1 MVERREDDDEGGRPE
16 IDDSGG
22 PAPLGAADPLTIGR
36 PPRNGGGGRTWRP
49 PRIERS
55 WWLLVVP
62 VLIIV
67 LAFTPAF
74 ISGLKKTPRNR
85 IGISY
90 GGGPFEA
97 THFQRVVQPGSGLF
111 FNGFFD
117 PLYLYPSDQQNY
129 IVSQNYGVGSQLKP
143 DSIVAPT
150 KDRVLA
156 TYQVAVY
163 FKLNTDRLRA
173 FHEQLGIQY
182 RAYTTTGW
190 NNLIR
195 DTFRQQI
202 ENALQEETRQVDVA
216 DLFGNAKLLVSL
228 QDRVQTKL
236 SQRLHAALG
245 QQFFCAPT
253 FNPGGRCGDPTF
265 IIKAVNIP
273 SSVAQAFQDNRT
285 SGIQILTKQNEI
297 AQRQAEAQSIAAL
310 GMTGDQYDMLKAVES
325 GKINFWV
332 LPNNGGVTIT
342 GPSTGAAGSGSSAP
356 PTTTTTRP
364 SAGGSGSS
372 SRSTTPTTRGR

>member
-1 MVERREDDDEGGRPE
+1 MDE
-16 IDDSGG
+16 SGG
-22 PAPLGAADPLTIGR
+22 PAPLGAAEPLTVGR
-36 PPRNGGGGRTWRP
+36 PPRDGGGGGRSWSAPKVKT
-49 PRIERS
+49 S
-55 WWLLVVP
+55 WWLLVVAL
-62 VLIIV
+62 LIIL

-97 THFQRVVQPGSGLF
+97 THFQRIIQPGSGLF

-117 PLYLYPSDQQNY
+117 QLFLYPSDQQNY
-129 IVSQNYGVGSQLKP
+129 IVSQNYGVGSSLKP

-150 KDRVLA
+150 KDRVQA

-163 FKLNTDRLRA
+163 FKLDTDRLRA

-182 RAYTTTGW
+182 KAYTPAGW
-190 NNLIR
+190 NRLIR

-202 ENALQEETRQVDVA
+202 ENTLQEETRRVDVA
-216 DLFGNAKLLVSL
+216 DLFGSAELLVSL
-228 QDRVQTKL
+228 QDRVQVKL
-236 SQRLHAALG
+236 SQRLHTALG

-253 FNPGGRCGDPTF
+253 FNPDGKCGDPTF
-265 IIKAVNIP
+265 TIKAVTLP
-273 SSVAQAFQDNRT
+273 ASVTKAFQDNRT
-285 SGIQILTKQNEI
+285 SGIQIATKQNEI

-310 GMTGDQYDMLKAVES
+310 GMTGDQYDMLKAIES

-332 LPNNGGVTIT
+332 LPGNGGGVNIT
-342 GPSTGAAGSGSSAP
+342 GPSTGAAGSTPSTPS
-356 PTTTTTRP
+356 TTTTTR
-364 SAGGSGSS
+364 
-372 SRSTTPTTRGR
+372 GR